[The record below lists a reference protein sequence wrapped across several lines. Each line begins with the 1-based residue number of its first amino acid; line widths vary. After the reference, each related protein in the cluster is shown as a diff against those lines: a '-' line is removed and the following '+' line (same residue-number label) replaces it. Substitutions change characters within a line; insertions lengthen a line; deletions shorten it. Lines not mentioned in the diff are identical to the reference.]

1 MGDADEVDEG
11 RISTESGRGARLLDG
26 GGMKGTRV
34 SSSSIER
41 NCPVGWYRE
50 EGGDSRVDDFK
61 EMGGSSRGSR
71 GRSGRGRSESKG
83 VRSGGRWD
91 CQS

>member
-50 EGGDSRVDDFK
+50 EEVIRELMISKRWEDRRGDLEVEAAEVEASQRV
-61 EMGGSSRGSR
+61 
-71 GRSGRGRSESKG
+71 
-83 VRSGGRWD
+83 
-91 CQS
+91 

>member
-41 NCPVGWYRE
+41 NCPVGWYR
-50 EGGDSRVDDFK
+50 DFK